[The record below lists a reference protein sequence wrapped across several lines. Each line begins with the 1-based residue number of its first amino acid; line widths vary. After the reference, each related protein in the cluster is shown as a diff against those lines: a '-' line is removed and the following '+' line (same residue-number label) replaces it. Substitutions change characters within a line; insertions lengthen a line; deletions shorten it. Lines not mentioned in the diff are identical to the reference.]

1 MIKGECGELFNYLS
15 ETNITEQYFYE
26 HKGDFPVYSGQTE
39 NDGVVAY
46 IDSANQKEPSLVFT
60 TYGSAG
66 KLNYRDG
73 NFTIGRNAMGLRPK
87 KRYRKDIN
95 LKWFAYKFQ
104 NLFYRL
110 RIGDPQGQKS
120 LNKLL
125 LDKVLIEIPDE
136 KIQIKQLSYYQ
147 KAINLQKE
155 ILNIKTELIN
165 FLESKQLIKKT
176 KYKEQIKNIF
186 KIVGGNSGLTEEFV
200 YYNQPTNNKDKI
212 NILSGATIENNLL
225 GLVDINAKPYNRKLK
240 VFEAPFIQIVR
251 KGLAGHMRFIENGKF
266 VANDDIYIIKVKDE
280 WKDKIDLRWF
290 CYQYQELFFN
300 LVTSKSDNATFNKEY
315 AEEQVIKIPNE
326 KIQKK
331 LSEKLLFYDKLL
343 DSMEKLNLELN
354 NLIES
359 EII

>member
-1 MIKGECGELFNYLS
+1 MIKSEFGELFNYLS

-26 HKGDFPVYSGQTE
+26 HRGDFPVYSGQTKNE
-39 NDGVVAY
+39 GVVAY

-66 KLNYRDG
+66 KLNYREG

-87 KRYRKDIN
+87 KKYKQDIN

-125 LDKVLIEIPDE
+125 LNKISIEIPDK

-147 KAINLQKE
+147 KATALKKE
-155 ILNIKTELIN
+155 ILNIKTELDN
-165 FLESKQLIKKT
+165 FLKSKQLIKKA
-176 KYKEQIKNIF
+176 KYKEQIKKIF

-200 YYNQPTNNKDKI
+200 YYNQPTNNEEKI

-225 GLVDINAKPYNRKLK
+225 GLVNISSKLHNKKLK
-240 VFEAPFIQIVR
+240 VFVAPFIQIVR
-251 KGLAGHMRFIENGKF
+251 KGLAGHMRFFNKGKF
-266 VANDDIYIIKVKDE
+266 VANDDIYILKVRNE
-280 WKDKIDLRWF
+280 WKDRINLRWF

-300 LVTSKSDNATFNKEY
+300 LVTSKSDNATFNKKY
-315 AEEQVIKIPNE
+315 TEEQFIEIPNE
-326 KIQKK
+326 KIQKEIT
-331 LSEKLLFYDKLL
+331 EKLLICDNLL
-343 DSMEKLNLELN
+343 SFIKSLSLELD
-354 NLIES
+354 NLIEC
-359 EII
+359 EIV